1 MRDEKTRHL
10 LMTEIMLKRKKFKLL
25 HYHSLAK
32 SLNELKVRIDL
43 KTDKQ
48 VSEEDFFISKCLFQ
62 SFVEINMINK
72 TIQN

>member
-1 MRDEKTRHL
+1 MRDEKTLHL

-48 VSEEDFFISKCLFQ
+48 VSEEDFFYFQ
-62 SFVEINMINK
+62 MFVSEFCRN
-72 TIQN
+72 